1 MYTIEFQKRGL
12 PHVHILLTL
21 DSDDKITSIVDIDK
35 FVSAEIPDLNEH
47 PNLHE
52 LVKNHMVHGPC
63 GSLNLKSSCMIDRK
77 CSKDFPKAFINSTR
91 DNVNGYPE
99 YKRHDNGITIDV
111 CEHTIDNR
119 YK

>member
-1 MYTIEFQKRGL
+1 MYTIEFQKQGL
-12 PHVHILLTL
+12 LHVHILLTL

-63 GSLNLKSSCMIDRK
+63 GSLNLKSPCMIDRK
-77 CSKDFPKAFINSTR
+77 CSKAFINSTR

-99 YKRHDNGITIDV
+99 YKRHDNGITNDV
-111 CEHTIDNR
+111 RGHTIDNR
-119 YK
+119 YI